1 MHHFIE
7 GNCTITEDGKPCV
20 TPFKVKILGSVYN
33 SCTNDVFE
41 RSWCPLKVDSEGFVD
56 LLDRD
61 NIGLCNPGCSS
72 NSKVIIKVWFWHF
85 WLTFHE
91 FQFLRNPNPLHQVK
105 VLFWLR
111 NKKVNSIFF
120 KFKVWLLVICLVIS
134 FSFFFRL
141 TYKASWH
148 HTKSICILWI
158 NHYQFFVRSRKSLF
172 SIE

>member
-1 MHHFIE
+1 M
-7 GNCTITEDGKPCV
+7 

-85 WLTFHE
+85 WLTFPE
-91 FQFLRNPNPLHQVK
+91 FQFLRNPNPWHQLK
-105 VLFWLR
+105 VLFLTKKQKGKFNLFQIQGVIVGDLFSDFIFSLFQIDLQSFLTP
-111 NKKVNSIFF
+111 NKIHLYTLNKSLSIFC
-120 KFKVWLLVICLVIS
+120 KI
-134 FSFFFRL
+134 
-141 TYKASWH
+141 
-148 HTKSICILWI
+148 
-158 NHYQFFVRSRKSLF
+158 
-172 SIE
+172 